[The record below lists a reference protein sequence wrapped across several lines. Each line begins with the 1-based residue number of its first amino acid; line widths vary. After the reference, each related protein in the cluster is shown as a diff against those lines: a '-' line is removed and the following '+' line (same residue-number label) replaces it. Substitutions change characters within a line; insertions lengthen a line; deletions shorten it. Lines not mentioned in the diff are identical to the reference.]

1 MEWGS
6 RGFNIGG
13 GEEETKAGWLQL
25 PPPQPDATSHLAGY
39 LGDFK
44 YPGRCDCFGT
54 NYLQIAD
61 KLPEPFVCDQG
72 GGTPLDSDLD
82 QFRELERRRTA
93 QQAELGG
100 LEELWREG
108 FHFFINVKIVDQSIS
123 TFSGLKGLIAR
134 SFGL

>member
-1 MEWGS
+1 M
-6 RGFNIGG
+6 
-13 GEEETKAGWLQL
+13 
-25 PPPQPDATSHLAGY
+25 
-39 LGDFK
+39 
-44 YPGRCDCFGT
+44 PGRCDCFGT
-54 NYLQIAD
+54 NFLRIAD

-108 FHFFINVKIVDQSIS
+108 FYFLS
-123 TFSGLKGLIAR
+123 TSRLWIRASQHLVGLKDSLQEALDFKSIVGK
-134 SFGL
+134 G